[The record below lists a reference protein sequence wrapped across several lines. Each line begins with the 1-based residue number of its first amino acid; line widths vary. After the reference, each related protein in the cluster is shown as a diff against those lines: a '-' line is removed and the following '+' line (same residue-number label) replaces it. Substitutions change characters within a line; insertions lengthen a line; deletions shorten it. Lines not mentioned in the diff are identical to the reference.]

1 MGKYSVL
8 LLDADG
14 TLFDSDKVERHALR
28 ETFRLY
34 GFEFTEKALREYR
47 RINKELWDRLERGEI
62 VLNTVRAQRF
72 ARLFEVLQIRCDPVE
87 FDSLFVKERERNAF
101 LLDDADLVCAELCKS
116 VPLYIVT
123 NGIASAKH
131 GQLARSGLLPYI
143 NGIFISEEVGFVK
156 PHRYFFDHVFAR
168 LDNLP
173 RQEALIAGDSLS
185 SDIAGGQSAGLD
197 TCWYNPKQTPK
208 KGALNPTY
216 EINAL
221 IELLDIVNE

>member
-1 MGKYSVL
+1 MGLYTVL

-14 TLFDSDKVERHALR
+14 TLFDIDKAERHALR

-47 RINKELWDRLERGEI
+47 RINKELWNRLERGEV
-62 VLNTVRAQRF
+62 VLNTVRSQRF
-72 ARLFEVLQIRCDPVE
+72 ARLFETLQIRCDAIE
-87 FDSLFVKERERNAF
+87 FDSLYVKEQEKSAF
-101 LLDDADLVCAELCKS
+101 LLDDADLVCAELCKT

-131 GQLARSGLLPYI
+131 GQLARSGLLPYV
-143 NGIFISEEVGFVK
+143 NGLFISEEIGFAK

-168 LDNLP
+168 LDNAP
-173 RQEALIAGDSLS
+173 RNEALIVGDSLS
-185 SDIAGGQSAGLD
+185 SDIAGGQAAGID
-197 TCWYNPKQTPK
+197 TCWYNPKNAPVK
-208 KGALNPTY
+208 NALNPTY

-221 IELLDIVNE
+221 IELLDIVN